1 MPNYFDTFLKQ
12 TKNVGNLYTKA
23 SLWGKI
29 LLIVIFVLLVLFLF
43 RGVSFTSKEGFEQT
57 EKFLF
62 KNGADIYDKFYID
75 VYDYLVFN
83 DIKNEYEVGEIIN
96 KTFPSSESRILDVG
110 CGTGHHVGALA
121 SQKLNVIGIDIS
133 SAMISQ
139 AKKNYPNGNF
149 RVADAMKSNE
159 FSNNSLTHILC
170 MYFTLYYFEDK
181 QQFYQNAYD
190 WLMPGGY
197 LVLHLVDPDKF
208 SPILPLENPTGGL
221 FKQSAPNVSRTKIN
235 NVDYTATFNL
245 DKKTNIARFVEKFE
259 NKADNKIRRNEHVMY
274 MPTIKEI
281 VDEVQET
288 GFSLQGIVDLMNC
301 QYDYQYLYIFVK
313 PN

>member
-12 TKNVGNLYTKA
+12 TKNVGNLYAKA

-29 LLIVIFVLLVLFLF
+29 LVITIFILLLLFLF
-43 RGVSFTSKEGFEQT
+43 RGINFASKEGFEQT

-62 KNGADIYDKFYID
+62 KNGTDIYDKFYID

-83 DIKNEYEVGEIIN
+83 NIKNEYEVGEIIN
-96 KTFPSSESRILDVG
+96 KTIPSSESRILDVG
-110 CGTGHHVGALA
+110 CGTGHHVGALT
-121 SQKLNVIGIDIS
+121 SQNLNVIGIDIS
-133 SAMISQ
+133 PAMISQ

-149 RVADAMKSNE
+149 RVADAMSSNE
-159 FSNNSLTHILC
+159 FPNNSLTHILC

-181 QQFYQNAYD
+181 QQFYENAYD

-197 LVLHLVDPDKF
+197 LILHLVDPDKF
-208 SPILPLENPTGGL
+208 SPILPLENPTSGFL
-221 FKQSAPNVSRTKIN
+221 KQSSPNVSKTKIN
-235 NVDYTATFNL
+235 NVDYTATFHL
-245 DKKTNIARFVEKFE
+245 DKKTNIAHFIEKFE
-259 NKADNKIRRNEHVMY
+259 NNADNKVRRNEHVMY

-281 VDEVQET
+281 ADDVQET

-301 QYDYQYLYIFVK
+301 QYEYQYLYIFVK

>member
-12 TKNVGNLYTKA
+12 TKNAGNLYMKA

-29 LLIVIFVLLVLFLF
+29 LVITICILLVLFLF
-43 RGVSFTSKEGFEQT
+43 RGIHFTTKEGFEQT

-62 KNGADIYDKFYID
+62 KNGTDIYDKFYID

-83 DIKNEYEVGEIIN
+83 NIKNEYEVGEIIN
-96 KTFPSSESRILDVG
+96 KTIPSSESRILDVG
-110 CGTGHHVGALA
+110 CGTGHHVGGLA
-121 SQKLNVIGIDIS
+121 SHNLNVIGIDIS
-133 SAMISQ
+133 PAMISQ
-139 AKKNYPNGNF
+139 AKKNYPKGNF
-149 RVADAMKSNE
+149 RVADAMNPSE
-159 FSNNSLTHILC
+159 FPNNSLTHILC

-181 QQFYQNAYD
+181 QQFFQNAYD

-197 LVLHLVDPDKF
+197 LILHLVDRDKF
-208 SPILPLENPTGGL
+208 SPILPLENPKGGFL
-221 FKQSAPNVSRTKIN
+221 TQSAPNVTKTKIN
-235 NVDYTATFNL
+235 NVDYTATFHL
-245 DKKTNIARFVEKFE
+245 DKQTSIARFVEKFE

-281 VDEVQET
+281 ADDVQET
-288 GFSLQGIVDLMNC
+288 GFSLGGIIDLMNC
-301 QYDYQYLYIFVK
+301 QYEYQYLYMFIK